1 MTDAHPFGDDPT
13 ARARAGHRRQVVD
26 RLETAHRAGLLSG
39 PDYELRVSHARA
51 AMTVGELESMLRD
64 LDAVERHAIASSAV
78 VGGDPDPGLPAE
90 RGGAATPF
98 PSSPEPPPYGGPVAP
113 VAPATPSAMTRRSSG
128 SGGAFVFVVVAA
140 LLVAGLGVG
149 IFVTGKVK
157 DVVSGVADPGVAA
170 KQPGKEFALTEA
182 GMRRFLKAYDDKFGQ
197 NDAVSATFYRD
208 HVVVETPR
216 PAGGSRLWSYRDGG
230 TFFALGTQPRTMK
243 GTVDLAQID
252 VGALL
257 GNVDRAPAKAH
268 VRDHPD
274 VMATA
279 ARTSAGIPPTI
290 VITVTNDAGAY
301 GYVITNFAGKV
312 TSVGKAD

>member
-13 ARARAGHRRQVVD
+13 ARARAGHRRDVVD
-26 RLETAHRAGLLSG
+26 RLEEAFRAGKLSG
-39 PDYELRVSHARA
+39 PDYELRVSQARV
-51 AMTVGELESMLRD
+51 AMTVGELEGMLRD
-64 LDAVERHAIASSAV
+64 LDATVGHAVAPVAV
-78 VGGDPDPGLPAE
+78 VVPDLATTMASGVMPGSAGPV
-90 RGGAATPF
+90 
-98 PSSPEPPPYGGPVAP
+98 PEPPPYGVSR
-113 VAPATPSAMTRRSSG
+113 PSAPMSVVTVRSSG
-128 SGGAFVFVVVAA
+128 SRGAFVLVLVAA
-140 LLVAGLGVG
+140 LLVAGVGVG
-149 IFVTGKVK
+149 IFVTGKVRSVVAGSTGS
-157 DVVSGVADPGVAA
+157 DVVTR
-170 KQPGKEFALTEA
+170 QPGQEFALTEA
-182 GMRRFLKAYDDKFGQ
+182 GMRRFLRAYADKFGQ
-197 NDAVSATFYRD
+197 AEAVSATFYRD

-243 GTVDLAQID
+243 GTVDLTQID

-257 GNVDRAPAKAH
+257 DNVDRAPAKAH

-274 VMATA
+274 VMATV

-301 GYVITNFAGKV
+301 GYVITNLAGRV